1 MLGIILRWVINA
13 LTLLVTSQIVPGIRI
28 DSFGTALL
36 AALVLGILNAL
47 LRPLLL
53 ILTLPVNILTLG
65 LFTFVV
71 NGVMLKLASDL
82 VGGFHVDSFGS
93 AVLGALVLAL
103 ISFLLSI
110 FVSDSGRITSIV
122 IESRGR

>member
-1 MLGIILRWVINA
+1 MLGLILRWVINA
-13 LTLLVTSQIVPGIRI
+13 LTLLVMSQIVPGIHI

-36 AALVLGILNAL
+36 AALALGILNAL

-82 VGGFHVDSFGS
+82 VRGFHVDGFGS

-103 ISFLLSI
+103 ISFLLNAFI
-110 FVSDSGRITSIV
+110 SDSGHIVSITL
-122 IESRGR
+122 ERR